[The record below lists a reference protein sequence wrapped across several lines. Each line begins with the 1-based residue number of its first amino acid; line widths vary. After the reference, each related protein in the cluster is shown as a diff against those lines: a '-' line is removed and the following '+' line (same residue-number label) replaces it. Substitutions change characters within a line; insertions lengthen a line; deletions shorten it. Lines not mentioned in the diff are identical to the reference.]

1 MQITIFTLAFLWRS
15 AAAATAWRAFAKYS
29 SGASCLHFG
38 QWQLFCSVQPEA
50 DELPFAVALELH
62 RRGSGCAT
70 EASSGSHSPAQ
81 QSSYQLHYV
90 LQGQAQVP
98 TCLNGSL
105 VAARNCKILMVV

>member
-1 MQITIFTLAFLWRS
+1 MHDVGGGRVMVPLLQARCADQHFHACVSVALSSCSSCMGCFLPSLW
-15 AAAATAWRAFAKYS
+15 
-29 SGASCLHFG
+29 

-62 RRGSGCAT
+62 RRGSGCAR
-70 EASSGSHSPAQ
+70 ESSSGSHSPAQ

-98 TCLNGSL
+98 TCLNGL
-105 VAARNCKILMVV
+105 H